1 MSCNKKKLIF
11 TTKAYEG
18 HLNDLLSLDLAS
30 SLFERGN
37 IKRKDFAD
45 GEHYTQFDVSTT
57 PITNRDVV
65 IIGGT
70 YTDEATMDVYDMAC
84 AIGDLGAHRLF
95 IVIPYFGYSTME
107 RAVKDGEIV
116 KAKTRARLFSSIPI
130 PGSGAKV
137 ILFDLHAECIANYF
151 EGNMKAEHVQGDE
164 MLINMI
170 TTLASTNEDSTD
182 YVLASTD
189 AGRAKKVELLANKL
203 HVQPSFVFKRR
214 LDSGSTEVTATSA
227 GVDGK
232 HVIIYDDMIRTGGS
246 LINAAKAYKDAG
258 ATRISVVSTHG
269 VFAQDAV
276 QKLQNCG
283 LIDVVYV
290 TDSHPNALANESEF
304 IRVFKIATVLADKIA
319 KL

>member
-18 HLNDLLSLDLAS
+18 HLNDLMCLDLAS

-45 GEHYTQFDVSTT
+45 GEHYCQFDVSTT

-70 YTDEATMDVYDMAC
+70 YTDEATMDIYDMAC
-84 AIGDLGAHRLF
+84 TLGDLGAHRLF
-95 IVIPYFGYSTME
+95 IVMPYFGYSTME

-116 KAKTRARLFSSIPI
+116 KAKNRARLFSSIPI

-164 MLINMI
+164 MLIMMI
-170 TTLASTNEDSTD
+170 TTLVETTD

-269 VFAQDAV
+269 VFALDAV
-276 QKLQNCG
+276 QKLKDCG